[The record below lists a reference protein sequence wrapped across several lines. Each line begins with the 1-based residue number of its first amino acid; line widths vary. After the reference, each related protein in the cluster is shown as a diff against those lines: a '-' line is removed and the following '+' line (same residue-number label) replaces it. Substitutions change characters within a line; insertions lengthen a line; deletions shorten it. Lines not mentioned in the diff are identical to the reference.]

1 VSLDTIGELPALR
14 ARIGEW
20 KRAGLRIGFVPT
32 MGNLHAGHHS
42 LVKLARERAD
52 RVVASVFV
60 NPTQFGPNEDFARY
74 PRTPEADAEG
84 LGEAGC
90 DLLWL
95 PSVETMYPYGAD
107 AAVHM
112 RVPGITDVLDGAHRP
127 GHFDGVVTVV
137 SRLFNQ
143 VQPDVAAFGRKDY
156 QQLAVIRYLVRDLAF
171 PIELLPAPIVRE
183 DDGLAMS
190 SRNQYLSSQERAT
203 APVIHRTLLAMRDA
217 ATAGA
222 ARAVIEA
229 EAGAA
234 LTASGLVV
242 DYAVVRRPDLAEP
255 SDGEGG
261 QQVALIAARLG
272 KTRLIDNLEFTI
284 PG

>member
-1 VSLDTIGELPALR
+1 
-14 ARIGEW
+14 
-20 KRAGLRIGFVPT
+20 
-32 MGNLHAGHHS
+32 
-42 LVKLARERAD
+42 
-52 RVVASVFV
+52 
-60 NPTQFGPNEDFARY
+60 
-74 PRTPEADAEG
+74 
-84 LGEAGC
+84 
-90 DLLWL
+90 
-95 PSVETMYPYGAD
+95 
-107 AAVHM
+107 
-112 RVPGITDVLDGAHRP
+112 
-127 GHFDGVVTVV
+127 
-137 SRLFNQ
+137 
-143 VQPDVAAFGRKDY
+143 
-156 QQLAVIRYLVRDLAF
+156 
-171 PIELLPAPIVRE
+171 
-183 DDGLAMS
+183 MS
-190 SRNQYLSSQERAT
+190 SRNQYLSPQERAT
-203 APVIHRTLLAMRDA
+203 APVIHRTLLAMRGA